1 MILFNVRQR
10 EMDFLYALAVV
21 FVHVFGQIAFIRLKS
36 LCNTNQVALQR
47 ADTDVLLVAA
57 SLRVFHPKSNVCE
70 PQRDNDFHDVKP
82 FVLVLIN
89 QINNLVPRRE
99 PWERGCQIKTQP
111 VPGSEIVGSAELR
124 KRKHENKT
132 ARQLFAYL
140 FLSRLPHYLRA
151 WNRLIK
157 RQNTA
162 QETPRALAYLGFWRV
177 FLNTP
182 WNVNFTTIRR
192 FPVMLN
198 ADFFVKQRLLE
209 LRILCGPLVSLYK
222 TRQQVT

>member
-10 EMDFLYALAVV
+10 EMDFLHALAVV

-70 PQRDNDFHDVKP
+70 PERHNDFHDVKP

-124 KRKHENKT
+124 KRKHEKKNGPPTVRVPFSFASSPLSESLEQANQKT
-132 ARQLFAYL
+132 EYS
-140 FLSRLPHYLRA
+140 SRDSSRA
-151 WNRLIK
+151 GIS
-157 RQNTA
+157 
-162 QETPRALAYLGFWRV
+162 
-177 FLNTP
+177 
-182 WNVNFTTIRR
+182 
-192 FPVMLN
+192 
-198 ADFFVKQRLLE
+198 
-209 LRILCGPLVSLYK
+209 RILASVSKYALECEFHDYK
-222 TRQQVT
+222 KVSCDVER